1 MTKSLDVALIRYRI
15 EKRLA
20 GRRDLLLHL
29 LVYISVAV
37 FVALTFDGPR
47 IEPLLSL
54 GIAWTIPLVLH
65 ALRYFYR
72 SGPGARRRADE
83 MAAAIDEQGGAAAL
97 DEDEELLIEERVS
110 KRVLARRL
118 IARPW
123 GDFCYALWNNMD

>member
-1 MTKSLDVALIRYRI
+1 M
-15 EKRLA
+15 
-20 GRRDLLLHL
+20 
-29 LVYISVAV
+29 
-37 FVALTFDGPR
+37 
-47 IEPLLSL
+47 

-110 KRVLARRL
+110 KRVMARRL
-118 IARPW
+118 IVAHGVTSAMLFGTIWLVSAER
-123 GDFCYALWNNMD
+123 GLELL